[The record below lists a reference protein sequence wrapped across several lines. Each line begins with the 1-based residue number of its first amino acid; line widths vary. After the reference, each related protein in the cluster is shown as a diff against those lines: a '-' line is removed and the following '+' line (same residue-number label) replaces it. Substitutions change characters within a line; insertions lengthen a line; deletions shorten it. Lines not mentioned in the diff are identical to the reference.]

1 VKFCETPI
9 AGAWL
14 IDLDR
19 IQDER
24 GYFAR
29 AWCRDELAKHGLN
42 AELSQANVGYS
53 KIRGTIRGMHYQLE
67 PMAEVK
73 LVRCTRGAIYDVLL
87 DLRPDSPTY
96 CQWYA
101 HELTAENSTMLYIPE
116 GCAHGCQAL
125 ADGSEFFYFAS
136 RPFSREHSRGVRYDD
151 SAFQTRWPLEVT
163 EISAADR
170 SWPDFTAMAEARSW

>member
-1 VKFCETPI
+1 MKFRETPI

-19 IQDER
+19 IQDDR

-29 AWCRDELAKHGLN
+29 AWCKNELASHGLN

-53 KIRGTIRGMHYQLE
+53 KLRGTIRGMHFQLE

-73 LVRCTRGAIYDVLL
+73 LVRCTRGAIYDVVV
-87 DLRPDSPTY
+87 DLRPDSPTF

-136 RPFSREHSRGVRYDD
+136 RPFSRELSRGVRYDD
-151 SAFQTRWPLEVT
+151 PAFNISWPLAIT
-163 EISAADR
+163 EISVADR
-170 SWPDFTAMAEARSW
+170 SWPDFKIMVEAR